1 MVANFKLTKNVIL
14 FLNGGIDMRKKS
26 FIKIMISLCMIIM
39 LVGPFKTSAK
49 SNRSGFGDDSISLI
63 GMCPYC
69 PVSSFTVLE
78 CNNEKKSD
86 GSGKCYNKSS
96 CTIKYYISTYRGY
109 ICPQCKVRQYDP
121 IISGGWHECYE
132 VHSICNNVKPCK
144 GGQWY

>member
-39 LVGPFKTSAK
+39 LVVPFKTSAK

-86 GSGKCYNKSS
+86 VIIRAVVQLN
-96 CTIKYYISTYRGY
+96 TIFQHIED
-109 ICPQCKVRQYDP
+109 IF
-121 IISGGWHECYE
+121 
-132 VHSICNNVKPCK
+132 VHNVKCVSMIR
-144 GGQWY
+144 

>member
-39 LVGPFKTSAK
+39 LVVPFKTSAK

-78 CNNEKKSD
+78 CNKKRVMAQE
-86 GSGKCYNKSS
+86 NVIIRAVVQLN
-96 CTIKYYISTYRGY
+96 TIFQHIED
-109 ICPQCKVRQYDP
+109 IF
-121 IISGGWHECYE
+121 
-132 VHSICNNVKPCK
+132 VHNVKCVSMIR
-144 GGQWY
+144 